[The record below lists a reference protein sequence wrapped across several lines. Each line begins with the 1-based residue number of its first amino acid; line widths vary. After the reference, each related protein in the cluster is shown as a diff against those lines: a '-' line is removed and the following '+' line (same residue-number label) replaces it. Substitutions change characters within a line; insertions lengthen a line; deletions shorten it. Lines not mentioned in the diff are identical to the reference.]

1 MFQNVFKN
9 NLLGYFL
16 IFNVLNFF
24 MELLESIYKEI
35 MNLISL
41 TTNNKQPTTKNKQQ
55 GSFYLFSAC
64 EKAPSVRKGGVF

>member
-1 MFQNVFKN
+1 
-9 NLLGYFL
+9 
-16 IFNVLNFF
+16 
-24 MELLESIYKEI
+24 

-41 TTNNKQPTTKNKQQ
+41 TTNNKQPTTNNKQQ